1 MKAAMMKLLG
11 IQNLFRGLAFLLVAS
26 LLAGCIGP
34 DRGLREYV
42 ETMKREDP
50 QFYAE
55 LERERIQRRSE
66 RTEVLRVSITC
77 FNHGNY
83 GATHFAVEEVAHG
96 QISRGM
102 VGGPFG
108 CGGVLALGYPVPLK
122 WRPGL
127 KVKVTWNTYAPGAS
141 EPTRHEKTTTILPY
155 DKVGSV
161 YVHFFPGDQVRIA
174 VSAYYGVGHPLH
186 PIAEYLLVPPP
197 EIE

>member
-1 MKAAMMKLLG
+1 MTDKGMKCCLHVLVLIGVLTLVGACAPKS
-11 IQNLFRGLAFLLVAS
+11 GLDAYFEKMQA
-26 LLAGCIGP
+26 
-34 DRGLREYV
+34 
-42 ETMKREDP
+42 EDP
-50 QFYAE
+50 VGYAE
-55 LERERIQRRSE
+55 MVDRRKL
-66 RTEVLRVSITC
+66 RDAQKTEVMRVSITC

-83 GATHFAVEEVAHG
+83 GATNFAVEEVAFG
-96 QISRGM
+96 QIARDM

-161 YVHFFPGDQVRIA
+161 YVHFFPGDQVRVA

-186 PIAEYLLVPPP
+186 PIAEDLLVPPP